1 MASEARLIGTRMS
14 GNAASSHICRA
25 IRLIFSLCQRLRK
38 SLILSLAMRNIIDFH
53 THAFPDTLADRAMA
67 ALLEEGKKKWDV
79 TAHLDGTVSS
89 LLSSMDRNGIAK
101 SVVCSIATRPSQF
114 EPILAWSR
122 SIRSERI
129 IPFPS
134 LHPDDPDAR
143 EKVSLIKREGF
154 KGIKFHPYYQNF
166 TIDEERLY
174 PVYERICEEGL
185 SVVMHTGFD
194 LAFERKRIADPAKI
208 VHVMKRFPTFKLVTT
223 HLGAWQ
229 DWDEVERLLVGKKIY
244 MEISYA
250 LDLLDAERARRMILD
265 HPAEYVLFG
274 SDSPWTGQDNTL
286 AMLRGLKLGPERERR
301 ILTDNAA
308 ALLNLS

>member
-1 MASEARLIGTRMS
+1 MASESRLIGTRMS

-25 IRLIFSLCQRLRK
+25 IRLIFSLCQRFRK
-38 SLILSLAMRNIIDFH
+38 SLIISLAMRNIIDFH

-79 TAHLDGTVSS
+79 TAHLDGTISS

-101 SVVCSIATRPSQF
+101 SVICSIATRPSQF
-114 EPILAWSR
+114 EPIFAWSR
-122 SIRSERI
+122 SVRSERI

-166 TIDEERLY
+166 TIDEERLF

-185 SVVMHTGFD
+185 IVVMHTGFD

-229 DWDEVERLLVGKKIY
+229 DWDEVERLVVGKKIY

-250 LDLLDAERARRMILD
+250 LDLLDPERARRMILD

-274 SDSPWTGQDNTL
+274 SDSPWTGQENTL
-286 AMLRGLKLGPERERR
+286 ALLRGLKLGPERERK

-308 ALLNLS
+308 ALLNSV